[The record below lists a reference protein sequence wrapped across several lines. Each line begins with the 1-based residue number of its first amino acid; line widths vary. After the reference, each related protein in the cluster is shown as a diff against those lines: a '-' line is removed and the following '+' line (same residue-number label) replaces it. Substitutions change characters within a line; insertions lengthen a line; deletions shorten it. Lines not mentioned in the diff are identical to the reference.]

1 VRRAVEPDGVGNMEH
16 IRSDHMAVQTPQER
30 EMGELIVTALN
41 LEGVEAGD
49 IDPAAPLFREGL
61 GLDSIDALEISL
73 AIAQKYGVQLRA
85 DDSNNKSIFANL
97 RSLSQHVEQ
106 NRKSA

>member
-1 VRRAVEPDGVGNMEH
+1 
-16 IRSDHMAVQTPQER
+16 MAEQTPLER

-41 LEGVEAGD
+41 LEDVQAAD
-49 IDPAAPLFREGL
+49 IDPEAPLFREGL

-73 AIAQKYGVQLRA
+73 AIAQKYGVQLRS
-85 DDSNNKSIFANL
+85 DDSNNKRIFATL

-106 NRKSA
+106 HRATA

>member
-1 VRRAVEPDGVGNMEH
+1 MTE
-16 IRSDHMAVQTPQER
+16 QTSQER
-30 EMGELIVTALN
+30 EMGELIVSALS
-41 LEGVEAGD
+41 LEGVEAAD

-73 AIAQKYGVQLRA
+73 AIAQKYGVQLRS
-85 DDSNNKSIFANL
+85 DDSDNKRIFATL

-106 NRKSA
+106 HRKPA